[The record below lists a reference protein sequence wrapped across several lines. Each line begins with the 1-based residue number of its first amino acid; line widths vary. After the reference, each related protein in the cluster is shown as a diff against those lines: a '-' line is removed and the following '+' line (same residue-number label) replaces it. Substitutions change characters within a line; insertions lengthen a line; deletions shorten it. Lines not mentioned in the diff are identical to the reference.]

1 MVSYRRS
8 KNSPIEEILEEQAD
22 QFEFHAFIKI
32 LEELNPHIPSVG
44 VGEDP
49 LKEAVHFK
57 THVGFDFS
65 PTDIRSFRLSS
76 GESPSQLTVD
86 FFGIAGHPGPLP
98 TPYAQILIDNDRRGD
113 TAFHFF
119 LDIFN
124 HRFISILQRIRKKYW
139 IGLATDTPENTM
151 LGRCMASLLGLG
163 FSPLRRRM
171 SIPDRSLF
179 PYIGLLWGVPRSLV
193 GLEKILSSFFRFS
206 ISIEACQGKWIPV
219 SLAQRSVLGKAGRFN
234 VLGKD
239 AILGARFWDQK
250 GFMTIHL
257 GPMTLFEYMS
267 FLKPGKSYD
276 ALCDLVVYYTGR
288 SSDFRINL
296 ILDRQEIPKTA
307 LGAGA
312 ALSWTS
318 WLNRGGIKP
327 LKDDNQNTMTTAPHF
342 LNPTPF
348 KKTLKG
354 KKASPK

>member
-1 MVSYRRS
+1 MASHSRN
-8 KNSPIEEILEEQAD
+8 KNPPIEEILVEQAD

-32 LEELNPHIPSVG
+32 LEELNPHAPSVG
-44 VGEDP
+44 VGENP
-49 LKEAVHFK
+49 LKEVVYFK
-57 THVGFDFS
+57 THVGFDFP
-65 PTDIRSFRLSS
+65 PTDIRSFQLSD
-76 GESPSQLTVD
+76 GESPPQLTVD

-98 TPYAQILIDNDRRGD
+98 TPYTQILMDNDRRGD

-124 HRFISILQRIRKKYW
+124 HRLISILQRIRKKYW
-139 IGLATDTPENTM
+139 IGLATDVPENTL

-163 FSPLRRRM
+163 FASLGERM

-179 PYIGLLWGVPRSLV
+179 PYIGLLWGVPRSLG
-193 GLEKILSSFFRFS
+193 GLQKILSSFFRLPV
-206 ISIEACQGKWIPV
+206 SIEACQGKWVPV
-219 SLAQRSVLGKAGRFN
+219 PLSQRSVLGKSGRFN

-250 GFMTIHL
+250 GFITLHL
-257 GPMTLFEYMS
+257 GPLTLPQYMN

-276 ALCDLVVYYTGR
+276 ALCDLVVYYMGKA
-288 SSDFRINL
+288 SDFRINL

-318 WLNRGGIKP
+318 WLNRGGIQP
-327 LKDDNQNTMTTAPHF
+327 LKDDDQNTMTTTPYF
-342 LNPTPF
+342 SNPIPL

>member
-1 MVSYRRS
+1 MASGRRRKS
-8 KNSPIEEILEEQAD
+8 LPIEEILVEQAV

-32 LEELNPHIPSVG
+32 LEELNPQGVPLG

-49 LKEAVHFK
+49 LTDIVNFK
-57 THVGFDFS
+57 TYVGFDF
-65 PTDIRSFRLSS
+65 PATDIRSFQLSD
-76 GESPSQLTVD
+76 GDMPPQLTVD

-98 TPYAQILIDNDRRGD
+98 TPYTQILLDNDRRGD

-139 IGLATDTPENTM
+139 VGLATDVPENTM
-151 LGRCMASLLGLG
+151 LGQCLASLLGLG
-163 FSPLRRRM
+163 IPLLKGRM
-171 SIPDRSLF
+171 TIPDRSLF
-179 PYIGLLWGVPRSLV
+179 PYIGLLWGAPRSRVSLQ
-193 GLEKILSSFFRFS
+193 KILSSFFRLP
-206 ISIEACQGKWIPV
+206 ISIDECQGKWVPV
-219 SLAQRSVLGKAGRFN
+219 PLSQRSALGKSGRFN
-234 VLGKD
+234 GLGKD
-239 AILGARFWDQK
+239 AILGGRFWDQK
-250 GFMTIHL
+250 GLFTIHL
-257 GPMTLFEYMS
+257 GPMKLSQYMS

-276 ALCDLVVYYTGR
+276 ALCDLVGYYMGK

-296 ILDRQEIPKTA
+296 ILDLQEIPKTA
-307 LGAGA
+307 LGTGA

-327 LKDDNQNTMTTAPHF
+327 LKDDDQNTMTTAPYF
-342 LNPTPF
+342 SNPTAL